1 MVVLTAIN
9 LFCKK
14 WLHKENY
21 CFEEQMHLS
30 SRRSTGNTE
39 NILAS
44 TPSEYWFL
52 GFKDRDLEEEY
63 LNDLVVASKGRLY
76 LGYSM
81 CALLVFTLD
90 LVPVVL
96 AIILGQDPT
105 EDRINSEILGLY
117 GTVFV
122 VFIAGLI
129 FR

>member
-1 MVVLTAIN
+1 MN
-9 LFCKK
+9 
-14 WLHKENY
+14 
-21 CFEEQMHLS
+21 LS

-39 NILAS
+39 DILAS

-90 LVPVVL
+90 LVPIVL
-96 AIILGQDPT
+96 AIILGQDPI
-105 EDRINSEILGLY
+105 EDKRNSEMFGLY
-117 GTVFV
+117 VAAFV
-122 VFIAGLI
+122 VFIAAGLT

>member
-1 MVVLTAIN
+1 MN
-9 LFCKK
+9 
-14 WLHKENY
+14 
-21 CFEEQMHLS
+21 LS

-76 LGYSM
+76 LGYGM
-81 CALLVFTLD
+81 IIFFLVAMD
-90 LVPVVL
+90 LVPEVL
-96 AIILGQDPT
+96 AITLGKDPK
-105 EDRINSEILGLY
+105 EDQMITIGLY
-117 GTVFV
+117 VAAFLVFL
-122 VFIAGLI
+122 AGLI

>member
-1 MVVLTAIN
+1 MN
-9 LFCKK
+9 
-14 WLHKENY
+14 
-21 CFEEQMHLS
+21 LS

-76 LGYSM
+76 LGYGM
-81 CALLVFTLD
+81 IIFFLVAMD
-90 LVPVVL
+90 LVPEVL
-96 AIILGQDPT
+96 AITLGKDPK
-105 EDRINSEILGLY
+105 EDQLITIGLY
-117 GTVFV
+117 VAAFLVFL
-122 VFIAGLI
+122 AGLI

>member
-21 CFEEQMHLS
+21 SFEEQMNLS

-76 LGYSM
+76 LGYGM
-81 CALLVFTLD
+81 IIFFLVAMD
-90 LVPVVL
+90 LVPEVL
-96 AIILGQDPT
+96 DITLGKDPK
-105 EDRINSEILGLY
+105 EDEVITIGLY
-117 GTVFV
+117 VAAFLVFL
-122 VFIAGLI
+122 AGLI

>member
-1 MVVLTAIN
+1 
-9 LFCKK
+9 
-14 WLHKENY
+14 
-21 CFEEQMHLS
+21 MHLS

-63 LNDLVVASKGRLY
+63 LNDLVVASKDRLY
-76 LGYSM
+76 LGYGM
-81 CALLVFTLD
+81 IIFFLVALD

-96 AIILGQDPT
+96 TTSLGVYPT
-105 EDRINSEILGLY
+105 EYEKRTIGLY
-117 GTVFV
+117 VAAFLVF
-122 VFIAGLI
+122 FAGLT

>member
-1 MVVLTAIN
+1 MN
-9 LFCKK
+9 
-14 WLHKENY
+14 
-21 CFEEQMHLS
+21 LS

-76 LGYSM
+76 LGYGM
-81 CALLVFTLD
+81 IIFFLVAMD
-90 LVPVVL
+90 LVPEVL
-96 AIILGQDPT
+96 TITLGKDPK
-105 EDRINSEILGLY
+105 EDEMITIGLY
-117 GTVFV
+117 VAAFLVFL
-122 VFIAGLI
+122 AGLI

>member
-1 MVVLTAIN
+1 MN
-9 LFCKK
+9 
-14 WLHKENY
+14 
-21 CFEEQMHLS
+21 LS

-39 NILAS
+39 DILAS

-90 LVPVVL
+90 LVPSIV
-96 AIILGQDPT
+96 AIILGEDPK
-105 EDRINSEILGLY
+105 EDDANSKMLGLY
-117 GTVFV
+117 VAAFLVF
-122 VFIAGLI
+122 FAGLV

>member
-1 MVVLTAIN
+1 MN
-9 LFCKK
+9 
-14 WLHKENY
+14 
-21 CFEEQMHLS
+21 LS

-76 LGYSM
+76 LGYGM
-81 CALLVFTLD
+81 IIFFLVAMD
-90 LVPVVL
+90 LVPEVL
-96 AIILGQDPT
+96 AITLGKDPK
-105 EDRINSEILGLY
+105 EDEMITIGLY
-117 GTVFV
+117 VAAFLVFL
-122 VFIAGLI
+122 AGLI